1 MTIALA
7 CPRCANSVPAT
18 AEMAGKRTICPQCR
32 MDLTLP
38 KALFELPSHGDGDRT
53 DAEPTAPRGVG
64 WILPLILGIAAVFV
78 VIVVVCGG
86 PAGLVYLL
94 LRGDEEANEL
104 VAQVNVH
111 PPGADLPELAPKKAM
126 RVTEFKGVLQV
137 KFELNNNDV
146 PYKYPSPG
154 GNNNNKRCKEYIVDL
169 EAGKQYILDLES
181 RNFDAYLRIGFLNG
195 TKIAEDDDS
204 GGNLN
209 SRIRFMPAESGSY
222 VITAT
227 SLSGGSGAYTLTVRE
242 STFKKPR

>member
-1 MTIALA
+1 
-7 CPRCANSVPAT
+7 
-18 AEMAGKRTICPQCR
+18 

-38 KALFELPSHGDGDRT
+38 KALFELPSHGDGDHA
-53 DAEPTAPRGVG
+53 DVEPAASRGIG
-64 WILPLILGIAAVFV
+64 PILPWVFGVAAVFV

-94 LRGDEEANEL
+94 LRGDEDASQL
-104 VAQVNVH
+104 VAEVKVH
-111 PPGADLPELAPKKAM
+111 PPGVDLPEAAPKKAM
-126 RVTEFKGVLQV
+126 RVTEFKGVLQI
-137 KFELNNNDV
+137 KSELNNSDV
-146 PYKYPSPG
+146 IYKYQQG
-154 GNNNNKRCKEYIVDL
+154 VNNNKRCKEYIVDL

-209 SRIRFMPAESGSY
+209 SRIRFMPSESGSY

-227 SLSGGSGAYTLTVRE
+227 SLGGGFGAYTLTVRE
-242 STFKKPR
+242 SSFKKPR